1 MAAQGGLAEPK
12 RGDVPPEDGVPAGGS
27 LARVA
32 ESRLGRRATLWE
44 GSQV

>member
-1 MAAQGGLAEPK
+1 MAARGGLAEPEP
-12 RGDVPPEDGVPAGGS
+12 GDVPAEDGVPAGGS